1 MVLYIFTNMNLI
13 KIIFIFVFSNIN
25 VGAKRFIV
33 NNVKPACK
41 NCKYYIPYKFP
52 VITEDSIKIAKC
64 VKFGKKDL
72 VTCKITY
79 DHVDVCR
86 NNENRCGENGKYFT
100 PLKNLIRTSDYSSSR
115 LPVTNLNEAP

>member
-1 MVLYIFTNMNLI
+1 MNLI

-79 DHVDVCR
+79 DHVDLCI
-86 NNENRCGENGKYFT
+86 NNEHRCGVIGKYFKEK
-100 PLKNLIRTSDYSSSR
+100 KNRGR
-115 LPVTNLNEAP
+115 GRRGR